1 MRRFYSYLLLSS
13 LLLLFLSCSSTQD
26 KTTEDINEGT
36 TAETQLGNI
45 DFEVTGS
52 EKAKPHFEKGLLLL
66 HSFEYDDAREAF
78 QEAQKVDSTFAM
90 AYWGEAMTHNHSLW
104 QQQDRESALAALNR
118 LAPDAE
124 SRMAFVNTDLE
135 KDFLNAIEI
144 LFGEGTKYERDQ
156 AYKNQMEKLT
166 KKYPEHHE
174 VSAFYAISLLGAA
187 RNGRDEELYGKSA
200 KIAQGIIAENP
211 QHPGA
216 LHYLIHSYDDPGH
229 AYLAKNA
236 ADNYSKVA
244 PDAAHALHMPS
255 HIYVALGRWDDVVN
269 SNIASWNASIKRM
282 KAKGLEKDARSYH
295 ALNWLQYGFLQ
306 RGEVERATPLLEE
319 MIKYAEMDSSS
330 RARSY
335 LLMMK
340 GGHLIETEDWNGA
353 FANIEINVADLNITG
368 QAEYDFLEGMKAYH
382 KKDNTQLTAIIK
394 KMSEARQL
402 ASSIVGD
409 QGFAMCSAGGY
420 AGRPPNQLDI
430 DMAHIM
436 EMELQAYLADLKGK
450 VDAAKEWFE
459 KGIELEEQLSYSF
472 GPPDVLKP
480 VHEAY
485 GEYLLKNRETE
496 EALAVFQKAL
506 EVQPRR
512 LRSLRGKQKAAKMLG
527 NERLLLEANEELEVS
542 LSEKERAT
550 IL

>member
-1 MRRFYSYLLLSS
+1 MRRFFLLTTLTLITS
-13 LLLLFLSCSSTQD
+13 LLISCTSNETSEQT
-26 KTTEDINEGT
+26 KTTSN
-36 TAETQLGNI
+36 ETQLGDIN
-45 DFEVTGS
+45 FEVTGN
-52 EKAKPHFEKGLLLL
+52 KAAKPHFEKGLLLL
-66 HSFEYDDAREAF
+66 HSFEYEDAREAF
-78 QEAQKVDSTFAM
+78 KEAQKVDSTFAM

-104 QQQDRESALAALNR
+104 QQQDREAALNALNR
-118 LAPDAE
+118 LAPSAK
-124 SRMAFVNTDLE
+124 SRMAFVETDLE
-135 KDFLNAIEI
+135 KDFLTAIEI

-156 AYKNQMEKLT
+156 AYKNYMEKLT

-255 HIYVALGRWDDVVN
+255 HIYVALGRWDDVVT
-269 SNIASWNASIKRM
+269 SNIASWNASVKRM
-282 KAKGLEKDARSYH
+282 KAKGLEKDAKSYH

-306 RGEVERATPLLEE
+306 RGEIERATPLLES
-319 MIKYAEMDSSS
+319 MMDFTKMDSSS

-340 GGHLIETEDWNGA
+340 GGHLVETEDWDGA
-353 FANIEINVADLNITG
+353 FADIEIDVEDLNILAR
-368 QAEYDFLEGMKAYH
+368 AEYDFLEGMKAYH
-382 KKDNTQLTAIIK
+382 QKDKVQLKVIIK
-394 KMSEARQL
+394 EMSDARQL

-409 QGFAMCSAGGY
+409 QGFSMCSAGGY
-420 AGRPPNQLDI
+420 AGRPPNKMDI
-430 DMAHIM
+430 DMANIM
-436 EMELQAYLADLKGK
+436 EMELQAYLADLNGK
-450 VDAAKEWFE
+450 TESAKQWLRE
-459 KGIELEEQLSYSF
+459 GIALEEILNYSF

-485 GEYLLKNRETE
+485 GEYLLKNGEAE

-512 LRSLRGKQKAAKMLG
+512 LRSLRGKQKAAELVG
-527 NERLLLEANEELEVS
+527 NETLLLEAKEELAVS